1 MKLLLSVLLSFSD
14 CVNDTFLISVPK
26 PSSVI
31 VTSSPQEIFAGSN
44 FTLHCAIT
52 LSVDVQDVSRSVSV
66 TWIRPSNT
74 QITASEVQQLSDLLM
89 YSAEIQIN
97 SNDAGNYSCEAKV
110 VTVNASYLIPSL
122 TLANTTEI
130 VISMCHYL
138 IAMHV

>member
-1 MKLLLSVLLSFSD
+1 M
-14 CVNDTFLISVPK
+14 NDTFLTSVPK
-26 PSSVI
+26 PSSVV

-52 LSVDVQDVSRSVSV
+52 LSVDVQDVLRSVSV

-74 QITASEVQQLSDLLM
+74 NITASEVQQLSDSLNM

-97 SNDAGNYSCEAKV
+97 SSDAGNCMYSCEAQV
-110 VTVNASYLIPSL
+110 VAINSSYLTPSS

-130 VISMCHYL
+130 LISMCPHL
-138 IAMHV
+138 PWM